1 MWLFFF
7 NYSSVKNNESVGA
20 YPVPGAGSCHVAH
33 TGVWAHGAGM
43 LCVCV
48 YVGYVRTCAHGL
60 LGKLGMK
67 SVGKIAL

>member
-48 YVGYVRTCAHGL
+48 RGLCTYMCAWAFREVGDEICR
-60 LGKLGMK
+60 
-67 SVGKIAL
+67 